1 MQQLSLFDQIKI
13 LQEETAPVEVDLST
27 LEKVYYTITEVAEM
41 FQVNASLLRFW
52 EKEFPAQLAGVKK
65 NKKGD
70 RYYNK
75 QDLEKL
81 KFIFHVVRDKKMT
94 LEGARDYLK
103 NNKKKAK
110 DDKTLI
116 ENLQTVRTFLIE
128 LKNSLK
134 QTS

>member
-1 MQQLSLFDQIKI
+1 
-13 LQEETAPVEVDLST
+13 
-27 LEKVYYTITEVAEM
+27 
-41 FQVNASLLRFW
+41 
-52 EKEFPAQLAGVKK
+52 
-65 NKKGD
+65 
-70 RYYNK
+70 
-75 QDLEKL
+75 
-81 KFIFHVVRDKKMT
+81 VVRDKKMT